1 MYSNENSLSNSM
13 IKVFGDRHHSTVT
26 TSDDGES
33 LCDDD
38 LEWDKSDFTRHLPE
52 SDALSSYDVNEMTEI
67 LRNRFLEFDMSS
79 QIDGLSIL
87 SRQSTLTER
96 FIPISTQDLTIKK
109 SLSSHRSLSNLNL
122 SKQRCFLLS
131 KHFSLM
137 DIKSIEW
144 TFSKHPKAREITLRK
159 ANSCISVCSM
169 PQSMEIESQSL
180 LFNTITNRNFS
191 RLSKFATIRLY
202 VMKFQDKLSSL
213 VYQTFQSREISF
225 VTQDILDS
233 YEIIERQFY
242 EKENRF
248 SFSSY

>member
-26 TSDDGES
+26 TSDDGQS

-52 SDALSSYDVNEMTEI
+52 SDALLSYDVNEMTEI
-67 LRNRFLEFDMSS
+67 LRNHFLEFDMSS
-79 QIDGLSIL
+79 QIDELSIL

-109 SLSSHRSLSNLNL
+109 PLSSHRSLSNLNS

-137 DIKSIEW
+137 DIKSIQW
-144 TFSKHPKAREITLRK
+144 TFSKHPKARQITLRK
-159 ANSCISVCSM
+159 AKSCISVCSM
-169 PQSMEIESQSL
+169 PQLMEIESESL
-180 LFNTITNRNFS
+180 FVNPITNMNFS
-191 RLSKFATIRLY
+191 RLSKFATIRLC
-202 VMKFQDKLSSL
+202 VRKFQDKLSSL
-213 VYQTFQSREISF
+213 VSQTFQSKQISS
-225 VTQDILDS
+225 VTQEIIDS
-233 YEIIERQFY
+233 YDIIER
-242 EKENRF
+242 
-248 SFSSY
+248 